1 MNENEVDPVAE
12 EEPLNNQQQGKPKLT
27 GVDAMR
33 AAVEKVLFEKAEELA
48 KALVLSCLKGH
59 MMAGRLLYM
68 IGVDKVKADPEQ
80 VQKTRCIADIWKDED
95 EWTPE
100 ASEQNAET
108 NSGSREPE

>member
-1 MNENEVDPVAE
+1 MNENQVDPVAQ
-12 EEPLNNQQQGKPKLT
+12 EEPLNDQQQDKPKLT

-80 VQKTRCIADIWKDED
+80 VQKTRCIADFWKDED